1 MQRKITDF
9 MGSTDAEMDTDLNVR
24 DSVGHSDVNVEDSV
38 GQTDDN
44 VFSSGERETEG
55 EVVADVM
62 VDSSAG
68 KRSREDSPSGL
79 SPICKRTFSLDGKEV
94 SFEHDPWYVGW
105 LFQSLDSM
113 RSEFQFT
120 ADMLSSIESF
130 KVETN
135 SRIATLEAEKADDK
149 RVIEELK
156 SELLETKE
164 AQSKAEEKIQVLG
177 DALKNHREYTN
188 DHFDQ
193 FAKQIEDLRNVFK
206 EHRQVIDESSLSGS
220 RGGLSSA

>member
-9 MGSTDAEMDTDLNVR
+9 MGSTDAEMDTDLNVRDSVGQVDVNVR

-79 SPICKRTFSLDGKEV
+79 SPICKRTF
-94 SFEHDPWYVGW
+94 FT
-105 LFQSLDSM
+105 
-113 RSEFQFT
+113 EF
-120 ADMLSSIESF
+120 L
-130 KVETN
+130 V
-135 SRIATLEAEKADDK
+135 
-149 RVIEELK
+149 
-156 SELLETKE
+156 
-164 AQSKAEEKIQVLG
+164 
-177 DALKNHREYTN
+177 
-188 DHFDQ
+188 
-193 FAKQIEDLRNVFK
+193 DL
-206 EHRQVIDESSLSGS
+206 
-220 RGGLSSA
+220 